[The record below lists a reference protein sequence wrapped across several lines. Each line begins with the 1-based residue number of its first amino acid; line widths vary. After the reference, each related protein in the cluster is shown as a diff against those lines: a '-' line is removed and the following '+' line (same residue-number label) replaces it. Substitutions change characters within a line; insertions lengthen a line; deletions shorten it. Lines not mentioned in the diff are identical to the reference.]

1 MIIEHKNL
9 DTKLVFCRLLRE
21 ESLIDGSSD
30 DSDDSSDNEQTWG
43 FHPRPSPA
51 VQHPP
56 DTSTIK
62 KSDIHTIIT
71 NSMGNYSRRSRDCT
85 FGKIMERSIHGGY
98 GKRKMQKQILTSAH
112 LLPHNGVQ
120 VPYLWSWEWDF
131 GEWKGDLYFY
141 LKGKGIVSE
150 NRS

>member
-1 MIIEHKNL
+1 MKIAHKNL

-71 NSMGNYSRRSRDCT
+71 NSMGNHSRRSKGCT
-85 FGKIMERSIHGGY
+85 FGKIMERS
-98 GKRKMQKQILTSAH
+98 
-112 LLPHNGVQ
+112 
-120 VPYLWSWEWDF
+120 
-131 GEWKGDLYFY
+131 YF
-141 LKGKGIVSE
+141 LQEV
-150 NRS
+150 NLR